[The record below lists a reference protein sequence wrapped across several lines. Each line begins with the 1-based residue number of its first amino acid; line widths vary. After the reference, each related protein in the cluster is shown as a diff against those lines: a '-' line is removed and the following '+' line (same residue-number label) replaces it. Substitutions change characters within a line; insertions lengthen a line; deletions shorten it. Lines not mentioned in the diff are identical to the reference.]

1 MSSTRAIV
9 AFGSGPGIGNH
20 VSAEFVSKGFSH
32 VILLAR
38 NEQRLKNEDAAFV
51 SKASSN
57 VRVDTLRLD
66 LSDLSSIP
74 GILKKIDELTKG
86 EELEV
91 VFFNAARIKPSGV
104 LEVAVEEI
112 EEDFKVGAPY
122 TLGLSHDTTA
132 KITQTTNLS
141 LYIIAQWAI
150 PRLQQLKKSNPS
162 SKPSL
167 LVTNSFLP
175 QTPVPQLLSLSL
187 VKASQRNMVHSFNLA
202 YAESGVHAGLITV
215 GGVVAPENKN
225 LNPKNI
231 AEKTYAFYEAADGL
245 EVDISE

>member
-1 MSSTRAIV
+1 MSPTRAIV

-20 VSAEFVSKGFSH
+20 ISAEFVSKGFSH

-51 SKASSN
+51 QKAGSN
-57 VRVDTLRLD
+57 VKVDTLRLD
-66 LSDLSSIP
+66 LSDLSSIS
-74 GILKKIDELTKG
+74 GVLKKIDELTKG
-86 EELEV
+86 EDLEV

-112 EEDFKVGAPY
+112 NEDFR
-122 TLGLSHDTTA
+122 
-132 KITQTTNLS
+132 TTNLA
-141 LYIIAQWAI
+141 LYTVAQWAI

-175 QTPVPQLLSLSL
+175 KTPVPQLLSLSL
-187 VKASQRNMVHSFNLA
+187 VKASQRNMVHSFNLT
-202 YAESGVHAGLITV
+202 YAESGVHAGLISV

-231 AEKTYAFYEAADGL
+231 AKKAYAFYESADGL
-245 EVDISE
+245 EVEISE